1 MSVSTLNHQ
10 ALIELPPPRM
20 TGGMPL
26 MEAIA
31 SRHSTRAF
39 RTDDLPLQE
48 VSNIL
53 WVAGG
58 HSRSYV
64 GVGIHAEGCRA
75 SPGAHNW
82 QEIDIHVASA
92 HGLHRY
98 DPHRHVLVK
107 LLDQDIRAYTSHE
120 TQPFVPDAPLNLIYV
135 SDTERMSDAIEW
147 DYGVFPWAD
156 TAVMVENVY
165 LYCASEGLAT
175 VCRALFDRPA
185 LTEVMRL
192 RPKQLVTFHQLVG
205 YKKPA

>member
-1 MSVSTLNHQ
+1 MSVATLSNQ
-10 ALIELPPPRM
+10 PLIELPPPRM
-20 TGGMPL
+20 TGGVPL

-31 SRHSTRAF
+31 KRHSTRAF

-53 WVAGG
+53 WAAAG
-58 HSRSYV
+58 HSRPYG
-64 GVGIHAEGCRA
+64 GVGIHASGCRT
-75 SPGAHNW
+75 SPGAHNC

-92 HGLHRY
+92 HGLHLY
-98 DPHRHVLVK
+98 DPHRHALVK
-107 LLDQDIRAYTSHE
+107 LLDQDIRTYTAHE

-135 SDTERMSDAIEW
+135 SDTARMEGANDW
-147 DYGVFPWAD
+147 DLSVFPWAD
-156 TAVMVENVY
+156 TAVVVENVY

-192 RPKQLVTFHQLVG
+192 RPQQLVTFHQLVG
-205 YKKPA
+205 YKKPV